1 MLFGKMASFLK
12 GMGMEKAIDDL
23 KREAAEAAV
32 STIETGMVV
41 GLGSGSTAYY
51 AVVDLGMRL
60 AEGSLRDIVGIPTSE
75 ATAKLARQQH
85 IPLSTLEKHPVVDIT
100 IDGADEID
108 PQLNLIKGLGHSLLR
123 EKIVVST
130 SERFIVISDYRKL
143 VDHLGMIAPVP
154 VEVIPFA
161 QRPVADYLKAL
172 GCRPVLRTHEDG
184 RTRITDEG
192 NIILDCYFEEIE
204 NPFQLAK
211 AIRKQP
217 GVVEHGLFL
226 EMASEAF
233 VAAPNG
239 VQHLT
244 RSQ

>member
-1 MLFGKMASFLK
+1 MDKPI
-12 GMGMEKAIDDL
+12 EEL

-32 STIETGMVV
+32 GSLESGMVV

-60 AEGSLRDIVGIPTSE
+60 ADGTLTDIVGIPTSE
-75 ATAKLARQQH
+75 ATARLARQQH
-85 IPLSTLEKHPVVDIT
+85 IPLSTLDKHPVVDVT

-108 PQLNLIKGLGHSLLR
+108 PHLNLIKGLGHSLLR

-130 SERFIVISDYRKL
+130 TQRFIVISDHRKL

-154 VEVIPFA
+154 VEVIQFA
-161 QRPVADYLKAL
+161 QRPVSDYLKAL
-172 GCRPVLRTHEDG
+172 GCRPILRKQDG
-184 RTRITDEG
+184 QVRITDEG

-211 AIRKQP
+211 VIRKQP
-217 GVVEHGLFL
+217 GVVEHGFFL
-226 EMASEAF
+226 EMASEAY

-244 RSQ
+244 RGQ

>member
-1 MLFGKMASFLK
+1 MDKSV
-12 GMGMEKAIDDL
+12 EEL

-32 STIETGMVV
+32 STLESGMVV

-60 AEGSLRDIVGIPTSE
+60 AEGQLEDIVGIPTSE
-75 ATAKLARQQH
+75 ETARLARQQH

-123 EKIVVST
+123 EKIVVSVT
-130 SERFIVISDYRKL
+130 QRFIVISDHRKL

-161 QRPVADYLKAL
+161 QKPVSDYLKAL
-172 GCRPVLRTHEDG
+172 GSRPILRMDG
-184 RTRITDEG
+184 EQPRITDEG
-192 NIILDCYFEEIE
+192 NIILDCYFEIIE
-204 NPFQLAK
+204 NPFQVAK
-211 AIRKQP
+211 KIRKQP
-217 GVVEHGLFL
+217 GVVEHGFFL
-226 EMASEAF
+226 EMAAEAY
-233 VAAPNG
+233 VATPDG
-239 VQHLT
+239 IQHMT
-244 RSQ
+244 KP